1 MFNESKEKVKIKLD
15 EINQVYG
22 PELFGDCLE
31 NVQLVVDKMLNQIYS
46 DKSNEES
53 FGDCLKSVIHASDN
67 MLNQA
72 YSDKSN
78 EESFGD
84 CLENVGLVSD
94 NMLNQAYSDVSN
106 KELRKTSSGCIA
118 RAVLYLAAKEV
129 GNYCDEFRH
138 PSYNDLANLK
148 INNQKGCSKNKI
160 NDAANSAKGKIDLD
174 KFSVND
180 LICLMLT
187 D

>member
-1 MFNESKEKVKIKLD
+1 MFKESKEKVKYKLD
-15 EINQVYG
+15 EIYQVYG
-22 PELFGDCLE
+22 SKLFGDCLE
-31 NVQLVVDKMLNQIYS
+31 NVRHVSDKILYQIYS
-46 DKSNEES
+46 DKSNEGLHGNS
-53 FGDCLKSVIHASDN
+53 SGSIVFDN
-67 MLNQA
+67 MLNQI
-72 YSDKSN
+72 YSDVSN
-78 EESFGD
+78 EESFD
-84 CLENVGLVSD
+84 YCLENVGLVSD